1 MKQKHF
7 ILIGI
12 AVALALCPVI
22 SPSMLPA
29 AIVGA
34 LLGARLLDNATRTSL
49 DLICDMELKQVDQ
62 LELALAV

>member
-12 AVALALCPVI
+12 AIGLALCPVI

-34 LLGARLLDNATRTSL
+34 LLGVGTVYWALLLGVARRR
-49 DLICDMELKQVDQ
+49 C
-62 LELALAV
+62 